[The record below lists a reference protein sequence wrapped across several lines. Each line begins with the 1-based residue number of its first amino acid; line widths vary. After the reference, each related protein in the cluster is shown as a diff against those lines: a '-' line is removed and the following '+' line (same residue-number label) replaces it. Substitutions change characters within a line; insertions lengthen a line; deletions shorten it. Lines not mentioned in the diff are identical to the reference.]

1 MATVTLGTSATNSL
15 TALLVPPTTASLDV
29 VLAQVPPVFVNAAD
43 YATVDIGILDDLNPA
58 HPNYGANCGLT
69 RDGRLYVPNRGFL
82 LVRASDYIGF
92 DATTGW
98 PILVSARAIA
108 AGPWTH
114 T

>member
-1 MATVTLGTSATNSL
+1 MAIVTLGTNANNSITNAML
-15 TALLVPPTTASLDV
+15 APPATASLNV
-29 VLAQVPPVFVNAAD
+29 VDASVPPVFNAAD
-43 YATVDIGILDDLNPA
+43 YATIDIAILDDLNPA
-58 HPNYGANCGLT
+58 HPIYGPTCGLT

-82 LVRASDYIGF
+82 LVRAGDYIGV
-92 DATTGW
+92 DSTGW